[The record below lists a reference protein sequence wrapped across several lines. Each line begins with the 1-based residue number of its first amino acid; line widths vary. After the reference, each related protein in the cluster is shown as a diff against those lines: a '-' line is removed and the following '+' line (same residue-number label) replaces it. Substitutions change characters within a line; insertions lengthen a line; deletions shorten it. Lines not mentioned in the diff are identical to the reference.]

1 MILVILDISGYS
13 EGDFYKMFIKIA
25 YRSENEIQKI
35 VDLFSKPLIRVEN
48 GIEINKVNEAIKL
61 VDNSFDNIENLS
73 RKSQKKK

>member
-1 MILVILDISGYS
+1 MK
-13 EGDFYKMFIKIA
+13 FK
-25 YRSENEIQKI
+25 KI